1 VPLNSGVIAWHSVSH
16 WRYKHTK
23 MKKLLLFALMVGSI
37 LSQNIY
43 ACTVIS
49 YALKGEVFA
58 AANEDDYMG
67 FARIWFNPKTTERY
81 GSVCFGLPDL
91 QAQAAM
97 NEYGLFYDF
106 TAQNIDPAK
115 YHPKNSYKGDLFFEI
130 LGKCKTVK
138 EALAFLEKYDYSIS
152 SQVLIADALGN
163 SVIINAG
170 IKLAKSGHYQIN
182 TNFDISN
189 LKTKNYSC
197 RRYDIS
203 DDALKNAKI
212 INVPFL
218 RDILNRT
225 RQEGKLSTIYSNI
238 YDLKRGIITIYHF
251 HDFEHPYVIDLK
263 KELAKGYRLE
273 KISDHFPTS
282 FAYEQFS
289 MSDRAMY
296 RKEMILDEIN
306 KNGLQPTL
314 HHYFDL
320 NKVAVKKD
328 STTNSVLL
336 EVGIQLIKDSYNQHA
351 NGGIWEYWFAMPGG
365 FKIEKFN
372 DKRLKAAGEIFDYL
386 GAEKGID
393 VKLKNFIFELS
404 AYVNL
409 IQGDQNKAKE
419 YYGIAAGNSVD
430 TWPISL
436 NRSKKML
443 AIL

>member
-1 VPLNSGVIAWHSVSH
+1 MKKITTLAVIAIFIFF
-16 WRYKHTK
+16 KP
-23 MKKLLLFALMVGSI
+23 
-37 LSQNIY
+37 SQ

-49 YALKGEVFA
+49 CALKGEVFA

-67 FARIWFNPKTTERY
+67 FARMWFNPKTAERY

-97 NEYGLFYDF
+97 NEHGLFYDF

-115 YHPKNSYKGDLFFEI
+115 YHPKNIYQGDLLFEI

-138 EALAFLEKYDYSIS
+138 EALVYLEKYDYAIS

-163 SVIINAG
+163 SIVINAG
-170 IKLAKSGHYQIN
+170 TKLPKSGDYQIN
-182 TNFDISN
+182 TNFDISKVQN
-189 LKTKNYSC
+189 KTYSC

-203 DDALKNAKI
+203 EEMLKEVKA
-212 INVPFL
+212 INVPFF

-251 HDFEHPYVIDLK
+251 HDFEHPYVIDVK
-263 KELAKGYRLE
+263 KALTKGYRLE

-282 FAYEQFS
+282 FAYEQFL
-289 MSDRAMY
+289 MSDKPMY
-296 RKEMILDEIN
+296 RKEMILNEIN
-306 KNGLQPTL
+306 QKGLQPTIDR
-314 HHYFDL
+314 YFELGKSTD
-320 NKVAVKKD
+320 KID
-328 STTNSVLL
+328 STINNILL
-336 EVGIQLIKDSYNQHA
+336 EVGIQLVKDAYNKHA

-365 FKIEKFN
+365 FKIESFN
-372 DKRLKAAGEIFDYL
+372 DKRLNAAAEIFDYL
-386 GAEKGID
+386 GAEKETD
-393 VKLKNFIFELS
+393 TKLKNFIYELN
-404 AYVNL
+404 AYVRL
-409 IQGDQNKAKE
+409 IQGNQDKAKA
-419 YYGIAAGNSVD
+419 YYTIAAASSTN
-430 TWPISL
+430 TWPISF

>member
-1 VPLNSGVIAWHSVSH
+1 
-16 WRYKHTK
+16 
-23 MKKLLLFALMVGSI
+23 MKKLLLFALMIASI

-49 YALKGEVFA
+49 YALNGEVYA

-67 FARIWFNPKTTERY
+67 FARIWFNPKTAERY

-115 YHPKNSYKGDLFFEI
+115 YSPKNLYQGDLFFEI

-138 EALAFLEKYDYSIS
+138 EALVFLEKYDYAIS

-163 SVIINAG
+163 SMIINAG
-170 IKLAKSGHYQIN
+170 IKLSKSGHYQIN

-189 LKTKNYSC
+189 LKAKNYVC
-197 RRYDIS
+197 RRYDIAEAS
-203 DDALKNAKI
+203 LREAKT

-238 YDLKRGIITIYHF
+238 YDLKRKIITVYNF

-273 KISDHFPTS
+273 KLSNYFPAS

-289 MSDRAMY
+289 MNDRAMY

-306 KNGLQPTL
+306 TKGLQPTL
-314 HHYFDL
+314 SHYFDV

-328 STTNSVLL
+328 STINSVLL

-365 FKIEKFN
+365 FKIENFN

-386 GAEKGID
+386 NAQKGID

-404 AYVNL
+404 AYINL

-419 YYGIAAGNSVD
+419 YYGIAAGSTID
-430 TWPISL
+430 TWPISF

>member
-1 VPLNSGVIAWHSVSH
+1 
-16 WRYKHTK
+16 
-23 MKKLLLFALMVGSI
+23 MKKILLFALMVSSI

-49 YALKGEVFA
+49 YALNGEVYA
-58 AANEDDYMG
+58 AANEDDDMG

-115 YHPKNSYKGDLFFEI
+115 YHPKNIYKGDLFFEI

-138 EALAFLEKYDYSIS
+138 EALVFLEKYDYAIN

-163 SVIINAG
+163 SMIINAG
-170 IKLAKSGHYQIN
+170 TKLTKSGHYQIN

-203 DDALKNAKI
+203 DEMLKEAKT

-238 YDLKRGIITIYHF
+238 YDLKRKIITVYNF

-273 KISDHFPTS
+273 KLSSYFPAS

-306 KNGLQPTL
+306 AKGLQPTL
-314 HHYFDL
+314 NHYFDV

-328 STTNSVLL
+328 STINGVLL
-336 EVGIQLIKDSYNQHA
+336 EVAIQLIKDSYNQHA
-351 NGGIWEYWFAMPGG
+351 NGGIWEYWFAMPNG
-365 FKIEKFN
+365 FKIENFN
-372 DKRLKAAGEIFDYL
+372 DKRLTAAGEIFNYL
-386 GAEKGID
+386 GTEKDID
-393 VKLKNFIFELS
+393 VKLKNFILELS

-409 IQGDQNKAKE
+409 IQGDQQKAKE
-419 YYGIAAGNSVD
+419 YYGIVASNTTNS
-430 TWPISL
+430 WPISF
-436 NRSKKML
+436 NRSRKML
-443 AIL
+443 ALL

>member
-1 VPLNSGVIAWHSVSH
+1 VYIYGYWHKLGTIKENV
-16 WRYKHTK
+16 K
-23 MKKLLLFALMVGSI
+23 MKKIITLAVIAISI
-37 LSQNIY
+37 LFKPSQ

-49 YALKGEVFA
+49 CALKGEVFA

-67 FARIWFNPKTTERY
+67 FARMWFNPKTAERY

-115 YHPKNSYKGDLFFEI
+115 YHPKNIYKGDLFFEI

-138 EALAFLEKYDYSIS
+138 EALVYLEKYDYAIS

-163 SVIINAG
+163 SIIINAG
-170 IKLAKSGHYQIN
+170 TKLPKSGYYQIN
-182 TNFDISN
+182 TNFDISAV
-189 LKTKNYSC
+189 KTKSYSC

-203 DDALKNAKI
+203 EEMLKAAKT
-212 INVPFL
+212 INVPFF

-238 YDLKRGIITIYHF
+238 YDLKRGIIAIYHF

-273 KISDHFPTS
+273 KISDHFPPS

-289 MSDRAMY
+289 ISDRAMY
-296 RKEMILDEIN
+296 RKEMILDEIK
-306 KNGLQPTL
+306 KNELQPTL
-314 HHYFDL
+314 NHYFDL
-320 NKVAVKKD
+320 SRNTVKRD
-328 STTNSVLL
+328 TTINSVLL

-365 FKIEKFN
+365 FKIENFN
-372 DKRLKAAGEIFDYL
+372 DERINAAAEIFDYL
-386 GAEKGID
+386 GTEKEID
-393 VKLKNFIFELS
+393 TKLKNFIYELS
-404 AYVNL
+404 AYVKL
-409 IQGDQNKAKE
+409 IQGNQNKAKE
-419 YYGIAAGNSVD
+419 YYTIAAASSTD
-430 TWPISL
+430 TWPISFT
-436 NRSKKML
+436 RSKKML
-443 AIL
+443 TIL

>member
-1 VPLNSGVIAWHSVSH
+1 MVS
-16 WRYKHTK
+16 
-23 MKKLLLFALMVGSI
+23 SI

-43 ACTVIS
+43 SCTVIS
-49 YALKGEVFA
+49 YALNDEVYA

-67 FARIWFNPKTTERY
+67 FARIWFNPKTAERY

-115 YHPKNSYKGDLFFEI
+115 YGPKNIYKGDLFFEI
-130 LGKCKTVK
+130 LGKCKTVQ
-138 EALAFLEKYDYSIS
+138 EALVFLEKYDYAIS

-163 SVIINAG
+163 SMIINAG
-170 IKLAKSGHYQIN
+170 TRLTKSGHYQIN

-203 DDALKNAKI
+203 EEMLKDAKT

-238 YDLKRGIITIYHF
+238 YDLKRKIITVYNF

-273 KISDHFPTS
+273 KLSNYFPAS

-289 MSDRAMY
+289 MNDRAMY

-306 KNGLQPTL
+306 TKGLQPTL
-314 HHYFDL
+314 NHYFGV
-320 NKVAVKKD
+320 NKVSVKKD
-328 STTNSVLL
+328 STINSVLL
-336 EVGIQLIKDSYNQHA
+336 EVGIQLVKDSYNQHA

-365 FKIEKFN
+365 FKIESFN
-372 DKRLKAAGEIFDYL
+372 DKRLKAAGEILDYL
-386 GAEKGID
+386 GTQNGID

-409 IQGDQNKAKE
+409 LQGDQNKAKE
-419 YYGIAAGNSVD
+419 YYGIASGNTSD
-430 TWPISL
+430 SWPISF

-443 AIL
+443 ALL

>member
-1 VPLNSGVIAWHSVSH
+1 
-16 WRYKHTK
+16 
-23 MKKLLLFALMVGSI
+23 
-37 LSQNIY
+37 
-43 ACTVIS
+43 
-49 YALKGEVFA
+49 
-58 AANEDDYMG
+58 
-67 FARIWFNPKTTERY
+67 
-81 GSVCFGLPDL
+81 
-91 QAQAAM
+91 
-97 NEYGLFYDF
+97 
-106 TAQNIDPAK
+106 
-115 YHPKNSYKGDLFFEI
+115 
-130 LGKCKTVK
+130 
-138 EALAFLEKYDYSIS
+138 
-152 SQVLIADALGN
+152 
-163 SVIINAG
+163 
-170 IKLAKSGHYQIN
+170 
-182 TNFDISN
+182 
-189 LKTKNYSC
+189 
-197 RRYDIS
+197 
-203 DDALKNAKI
+203 
-212 INVPFL
+212 
-218 RDILNRT
+218 
-225 RQEGKLSTIYSNI
+225 
-238 YDLKRGIITIYHF
+238 
-251 HDFEHPYVIDLK
+251 
-263 KELAKGYRLE
+263 
-273 KISDHFPTS
+273 
-282 FAYEQFS
+282 
-289 MSDRAMY
+289 
-296 RKEMILDEIN
+296 MILDEIN

-328 STTNSVLL
+328 STINSVLL

>member
-1 VPLNSGVIAWHSVSH
+1 MNKNI
-16 WRYKHTK
+16 K
-23 MKKLLLFALMVGSI
+23 MKRILLFTLIVVGMFAQKI
-37 LSQNIY
+37 C

-49 YALKGEVFA
+49 FALKGEVFA

-67 FARIWFNPKTTERY
+67 FARIWFNPKTAERY

-106 TAQNIDPAK
+106 TAQNIDLTK
-115 YHPKNSYKGDLFFEI
+115 YQFKNIYKGDLFFEI

-138 EALAFLEKYDYSIS
+138 EALAFLEKYDYVIS
-152 SQVLIADALGN
+152 SQMLMADALGN

-170 IKLAKSGHYQIN
+170 TKLTKTGHYQIN
-182 TNFDISN
+182 TNFDINN
-189 LKTKNYSC
+189 LKTKNYVC
-197 RRYDIS
+197 RRYDIAEE
-203 DDALKNAKI
+203 ALKSAKTV
-212 INVPFL
+212 NVPFL

-238 YDLKRGIITIYHF
+238 YDLKRGIITVYNF

-273 KISDHFPTS
+273 KISNYFPAS
-282 FAYEQFS
+282 FAYEQFL

-296 RKEMILDEIN
+296 RKEIILDELY
-306 KNGLQPTL
+306 KKGLQPTL
-314 HHYFDL
+314 TRYLSPDG
-320 NKVAVKKD
+320 NAVKKD
-328 STTNSVLL
+328 STFNGVLL
-336 EVGIQLIKDSYNQHA
+336 EVGIQLIKDSYNQYA
-351 NGGIWEYWFAMPGG
+351 NGGLWEYWFALPGG
-365 FKIEKFN
+365 FKIENFN
-372 DKRLKAAGEIFDYL
+372 DERIKAAADVFDYL

-393 VKLKNFIFELS
+393 NKLKNFILELS
-404 AYVNL
+404 AYVKL
-409 IQGDQNKAKE
+409 IQGDKRKAKE
-419 YYGIAAGNSVD
+419 YYGIAAGNSAD
-430 TWPISL
+430 TWPISF